1 MLKLLSLDVWNTLLR
16 LDVIYKAIANV
27 LSDKGLGNSEQ
38 IYRTIKKVHAE
49 AKALKVEGKLSND
62 KRIID
67 ESLKLLSTELGISD
81 RVIRESIVNASNEL
95 NLKKLTYDGVID
107 GLQAA
112 KELGLKV
119 VLLGNVLFWSS
130 KLTKDLLRKAG
141 ILSFVDA
148 TYFADETGIQKP
160 DSRAFRR
167 FLTDFSLKP
176 SEAMHVGDSITED
189 FGGALASGL
198 SATLIT
204 EDINEVIYMVGS
216 RIFFIPSIKYL
227 GFLLRELMKQ

>member
-1 MLKLLSLDVWNTLLR
+1 MLQLLSLDVWNTLLR
-16 LDVIYKAIANV
+16 LDTMYRAIANA
-27 LSDKGLGNSEQ
+27 LSNEGVRNSKE

-49 AKALKVEGKLSND
+49 AKALKVEGKLPND

-67 ESLKLLSTELGISD
+67 ESLKLLSKELGVSD
-81 RVIRESIVNASNEL
+81 RVIRESINNASNEVI
-95 NLKKLTYDGVID
+95 KDLTYDGVISV
-107 GLQAA
+107 LQLA

-119 VLLGNVLFWSS
+119 VLLGNVLFWGSV
-130 KLTKDLLRKAG
+130 LTKNLLERAG
-141 ILSFVDA
+141 ILEFVDA

-160 DSRAFRR
+160 DPRAFRK
-167 FLTDFSLKP
+167 FLKDFNLKP

-204 EDINEVIYMVGS
+204 EDINEVIYIVGS

-227 GFLLRELMKQ
+227 GFLLRKLMEQ